1 MESRSQVW
9 VMEEFR
15 VARAA
20 SAVTVVRLFLP
31 FVLLIPVW
39 LIFIAFIPDHH
50 RIGPVL
56 LAVVATVVLPGVRLA
71 RWRQLAA
78 ATVARFSPDGVEMEG
93 RYGSRVHLAWRHVE
107 RIDVVE
113 SRFPSPRTIA
123 KAGRIGVR
131 TGARQCIGLVG
142 WGEYEI
148 PHQAPSWLPAH
159 RARLP
164 IDPASGLR
172 KISIPLGAVDPLW
185 EYGPMGDQIRR
196 HRPDLFQPAVAPGTY
211 PA

>member
-1 MESRSQVW
+1 MD
-9 VMEEFR
+9 EFR
-15 VARAA
+15 MARVF
-20 SAVTVVRLFLP
+20 SAVTVVRLSLP

-39 LIFIAFIPDHH
+39 LVFIALIPDHH

-56 LAVVATVVLPGVRLA
+56 LAAVATVVLPGVRLA
-71 RWRQLAA
+71 RWWHLAA
-78 ATVARFSPDGVEMEG
+78 ATVVRLSPDSVEMED

-113 SRFPSPRTIA
+113 SRIPSPRTITR
-123 KAGRIGVR
+123 AGRIGVR
-131 TGARQCIGLVG
+131 TGARQCVGLVG

-148 PHQAPSWLPAH
+148 ARHAPSWLPAH

-185 EYGPMGDQIRR
+185 EHGPMGDRIRR
-196 HRPDLFQPAVAPGTY
+196 FRPDLFQPAVR
-211 PA
+211 